1 MGLMPKEI
9 GIYVEAGRGH
19 LTEKFGVNECF
30 ECGCCAYICPAKRPL
45 VQFARLA
52 KIELKKHT

>member
-9 GIYVEAGRGH
+9 GIYTEAGKGH

-52 KIELKKHT
+52 KIEVKKHK